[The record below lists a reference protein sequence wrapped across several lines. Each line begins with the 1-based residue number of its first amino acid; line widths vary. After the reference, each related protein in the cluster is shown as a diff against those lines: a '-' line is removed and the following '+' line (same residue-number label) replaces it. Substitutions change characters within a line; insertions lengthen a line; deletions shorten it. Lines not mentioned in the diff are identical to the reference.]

1 MSGFGFLDDE
11 LKEAAGGGG
20 SRGAAPAG
28 VAQRRPPV
36 HWSAAKTGSQ
46 FQDQLHLADSAGPG
60 AGGGGG
66 GGPSLP
72 FRIKE
77 VQIIPKAIGNQP
89 VFAVCKPRLK
99 D

>member
-11 LKEAAGGGG
+11 LKEAASSTGRNVAMSGT
-20 SRGAAPAG
+20 
-28 VAQRRPPV
+28 AQRRPPAQ
-36 HWSAAKTGSQ
+36 WSAARTGSQ
-46 FQDQLHLADSAGPG
+46 FQDQLHLSDRAGPG